1 MKITVWLL
9 DLVAIDLTQFNDD
22 HGSCDVDSWTDQPR
36 VCNLNRPAF

>member
-9 DLVAIDLTQFNDD
+9 DLVAIDLTQLKDD
-22 HGSCDVDSWTDQPR
+22 HGSCDVDSRTDLPI